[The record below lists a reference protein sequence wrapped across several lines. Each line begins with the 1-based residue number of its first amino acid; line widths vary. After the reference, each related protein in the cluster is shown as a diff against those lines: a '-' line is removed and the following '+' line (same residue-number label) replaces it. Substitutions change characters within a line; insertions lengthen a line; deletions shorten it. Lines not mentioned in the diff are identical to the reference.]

1 MINTL
6 RLTNFMKHESL
17 ELAFDSG
24 LVVVRGANE
33 SGKSSVLLA
42 IAYLF
47 FGSKGLRTT
56 FGQAVHH
63 GKPESSLRVEASLTL
78 AGKTLDV
85 RRSKGGAEIAE
96 GGKITVTGQTEVTTY
111 LSNLLGADAASSAKL
126 MMASQGNLRGALEAG
141 PKATSEMIEGLADMD
156 LIERLLEAMTND
168 LMLGNTSVIESQL
181 ANATATLEATP
192 VPVRP
197 DFEGMAATLAAN
209 QVNLTVM
216 EADSARLFKAL
227 NDADQAW
234 KVSDNLLQAK
244 KTWTQRIAEEV
255 ANLGSL
261 ERQASALKVESRMPT
276 FDTGGQ
282 RLLIQQATDYATV
295 VATYERFQALRYPV
309 DYWEGSREDFD
320 EAWELCN
327 SGREQAN
334 QIIVKLQGEIQVL
347 AQTRVN
353 ASICGFCGQDF
364 STLPEIAKKNA
375 ETDKLIQQAEE
386 GLASW
391 QHSAKRYAVDC
402 AGYAAVAAAAKA
414 FQAQV
419 VKLQPF
425 VAADEG
431 FWPHKVTWIGNPP
444 GSAPDIAQLRADLAA
459 MEQAIKQAEAATA
472 KVQVVQQMIT
482 QSKARLEGFQAQ
494 LTELADVTEAGVA
507 EFELA
512 RQAAHQ
518 TWLDA
523 NENLS
528 RATLA
533 LSTLRQ
539 ESEQLAKD
547 YAAATRTR
555 EEAEKVQAQAAATL
569 ETMRFNNALQKK
581 VRAARPLIADK
592 LWALVLASV
601 STYFSRMR
609 GEPSVVAKGK
619 DGFTV
624 NGQAVE
630 TLSGS
635 TLDLL
640 GLALRVALTRTFIPH
655 TPFLVLDEP
664 FASCDSERALSMLA
678 FIKSAGFT
686 QTLLVTHDEIS
697 ETVADR
703 LVEL

>member
-1 MINTL
+1 
-6 RLTNFMKHESL
+6 
-17 ELAFDSG
+17 
-24 LVVVRGANE
+24 
-33 SGKSSVLLA
+33 
-42 IAYLF
+42 
-47 FGSKGLRTT
+47 
-56 FGQAVHH
+56 
-63 GKPESSLRVEASLTL
+63 
-78 AGKTLDV
+78 
-85 RRSKGGAEIAE
+85 
-96 GGKITVTGQTEVTTY
+96 
-111 LSNLLGADAASSAKL
+111 
-126 MMASQGNLRGALEAG
+126 
-141 PKATSEMIEGLADMD
+141 
-156 LIERLLEAMTND
+156 
-168 LMLGNTSVIESQL
+168 
-181 ANATATLEATP
+181 
-192 VPVRP
+192 
-197 DFEGMAATLAAN
+197 
-209 QVNLTVM
+209 
-216 EADSARLFKAL
+216 
-227 NDADQAW
+227 
-234 KVSDNLLQAK
+234 
-244 KTWTQRIAEEV
+244 
-255 ANLGSL
+255 
-261 ERQASALKVESRMPT
+261 
-276 FDTGGQ
+276 
-282 RLLIQQATDYATV
+282 
-295 VATYERFQALRYPV
+295 
-309 DYWEGSREDFD
+309 
-320 EAWELCN
+320 
-327 SGREQAN
+327 
-334 QIIVKLQGEIQVL
+334 
-347 AQTRVN
+347 
-353 ASICGFCGQDF
+353 
-364 STLPEIAKKNA
+364 
-375 ETDKLIQQAEE
+375 
-386 GLASW
+386 
-391 QHSAKRYAVDC
+391 
-402 AGYAAVAAAAKA
+402 VAAAAKA

-444 GSAPDIAQLRADLAA
+444 GPAPDIAQLRADLAA